1 MSTMTQQDLFT
12 ISEVTKNKILDRLVT
27 KYDVQLACDSARD
40 KVISAIQ
47 SMHLENQAALRQ
59 ANAQKDQSWRKLTEL
74 ENEMSALKR
83 ELRIMNRL
91 LARFTEDE
99 PVNQA
104 SVFSSLPVK

>member
-27 KYDVQLACDSARD
+27 KYDVQLVCDSARD

-74 ENEMSALKR
+74 ESEVVTLKH
-83 ELRIMNRL
+83 ELRAMNRL
-91 LARFTEDE
+91 LAKIAKDE
-99 PVNQA
+99 PANQA